1 MEIINTSNKDN
12 KLEKEYTSNYE
23 QENLILEHITIVTN
37 GIIKDI
43 EVNNSFASWK
53 NTPKGLSFIKDKN
66 FRIYVG
72 DDGVNMW
79 LTLTENQFLHID
91 NINILNTMTS
101 TFPWL
106 KSFILLKEL
115 MLKVN
120 ESKK

>member
-1 MEIINTSNKDN
+1 MEILNTSNTDN

-53 NTPKGLSFIKDKN
+53 NTPKGLSFIKDKTRD
-66 FRIYVG
+66 FYL
-72 DDGVNMW
+72 GVNMW